1 MIDGLRLG
9 AYVLA
14 ADPTWVRSSI
24 SRYYEHLDVLVVS
37 VPADGRGWTGAPVA
51 SQTVLDQIREI
62 DTRGIVR
69 VVIGSWVR
77 PDDPLAGDTE
87 QRRAALAAV
96 GTDVD
101 WVLQLDTDEVLP
113 DAAALV
119 RVLRVAQD
127 EGIRSVEWPMR
138 VLYRRLR
145 NGGYLQVA
153 TADGGA
159 YYEYPGPIAVRPD
172 ASLWHCR
179 KASGP
184 FLRPVVRGDVTSLQ
198 VRREPETGEVRRTLV
213 EPDEAILH
221 NSWARRPASI
231 RRKIASWGHNA
242 GWSTTAYYWARWLP
256 APLLWRT
263 QRGLHPFDRDQ
274 WQRLTIAADTIDT
287 LLLVE
292 DR

>member
-24 SRYYEHLDVLVVS
+24 SRYYDHLDVLVVS
-37 VPADGRGWTGAPVA
+37 VPVDGRGWTGAPVA

-69 VVIGSWVR
+69 VVAGSWVR
-77 PDDPLAGDTE
+77 PDDPLAGDTD
-87 QRRAALAAV
+87 QRRDALAAV
-96 GTDVD
+96 GSDVD

-113 DAAALV
+113 DVRTLA
-119 RVLRVAQD
+119 RVLRIAQD
-127 EGIRSVEWPMR
+127 EGIGSVEWPMR

-145 NGGYLQVA
+145 SGRYLQVA
-153 TADGGA
+153 AADGGD
-159 YYEYPGPIAVRPD
+159 YYEYPGPIAVRPGS
-172 ASLWHCR
+172 SLRHCR
-179 KASGP
+179 KASGV
-184 FLRPVVRGDVTSLQ
+184 FLRPAVHGDVSSLQ
-198 VRREPETGEVRRTLV
+198 VRRAPEAGEVRRSMLGPGDV
-213 EPDEAILH
+213 ILH
-221 NSWARRPASI
+221 NSWARPPASI

-242 GWSTTAYYWARWLP
+242 GWRTTVYYWVRWLP
-256 APLLWRT
+256 APLLWRA

-274 WQRLTIAADTIDT
+274 WQRLTTASGTMNDV
-287 LLLVE
+287 LLVE